1 VILEI
6 ALPIDVDGT
15 GKVSHV
21 VKEDILVALD
31 EEKVLFPEM
40 IRDPR
45 GADQYFGV
53 GVVAVGAH
61 ADRFRRKGSVGQ
73 TRTSAAPQ
81 LTKKRAPNFFGARIS
96 SGRKLKDRLLL
107 LLEKGKAGA
116 LVLGDLVTGGQRVER
131 TLLGLSTE
139 IIEGHFLTA
148 AEFLKAMVEE
158 VGFSAFLA
166 DDAECHGVFSFR
178 MLGVVV

>member
-1 VILEI
+1 
-6 ALPIDVDGT
+6 VDGT

-53 GVVAVGAH
+53 GVVAVDAH
-61 ADRFRRKGSVGQ
+61 ALVVIGGSHPVKPAGMPS
-73 TRTSAAPQ
+73 RTGE
-81 LTKKRAPNFFGARIS
+81 KKRAPNFFGARIS
-96 SGRKLKDRLLL
+96 SGRKLKVRLLL

-116 LVLGDLVTGGQRVER
+116 LVLGNLVTGGQRVER
-131 TLLGLSTE
+131 TLLGLSSE
-139 IIEGHFLTA
+139 IIESHFLTA

-166 DDAECHGVFSFR
+166 DNAECHGVFSFR